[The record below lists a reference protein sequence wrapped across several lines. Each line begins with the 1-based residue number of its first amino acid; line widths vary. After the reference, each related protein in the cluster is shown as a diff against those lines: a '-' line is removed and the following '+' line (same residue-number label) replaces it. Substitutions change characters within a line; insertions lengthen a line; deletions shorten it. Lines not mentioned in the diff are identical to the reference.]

1 MPTTRRISNE
11 QDRTNRPSLYA
22 TVTARIVAELREG
35 AAPWVRPWSVD
46 GLDSFPRNGLT
57 GRQYQGNN
65 ILLLWLAAQFCGFTS
80 QKWYTYRQAQEA
92 GGQVRRGEK
101 GIHILKAGRMQV
113 KDNEQEDGAPEGSD
127 VKQQRTRKFLRTYVV
142 FNRDQIDGLP
152 AEIRAPGLSEAE
164 RNQRVEAF
172 LSAAGAQ
179 VVQHPS
185 RAFYQPDID
194 VIGMPP
200 FARFRSASHFYAVNF
215 HEYGHWTGA
224 AHRLDRL
231 PSRAQKGTPEYA
243 QEELVAE
250 LVSAFL
256 CAFFGVDGDLRH
268 PGYLAHYIAHLEN
281 DESAIFRAATAAR
294 QAVEYLL
301 QLTGI
306 QEDQPAEDMDEDGE
320 DNEEEPLRKAA

>member
-1 MPTTRRISNE
+1 MPSTNRSATQ
-11 QDRTNRPSLYA
+11 QDRTDRPSLYA
-22 TVTARIVAELREG
+22 TVTARIVSELREG
-35 AAPWVRPWSVD
+35 AAPWVRPWSTD

-65 ILLLWLAAQFCGFTS
+65 IVLLWLAAYFCGFS
-80 QKWYTYRQAQEA
+80 SNQWYTYLQAQEA

-113 KDNEQEDGAPEGSD
+113 KEDEQQERAEAEGE
-127 VKQQRTRKFLRTYVV
+127 KEPRTRKFLRTYVV

-152 AEIRAPGLSEAE
+152 AEVRAPGLSEAE
-164 RNQRVEAF
+164 RNARVEAF
-172 LSAAGAQ
+172 LTATGSNI
-179 VVQHPS
+179 VQHAT
-185 RAFYQPDID
+185 RAFYAPDLD
-194 VIGMPP
+194 LIGMPP

-215 HEYGHWTGA
+215 HEHGHWTGA

-243 QEELVAE
+243 QEELTAE

-281 DESAIFRAATAAR
+281 DEGAFFRAATAAR
-294 QAVEYLL
+294 HAADYLL
-301 QLTGI
+301 HLTGNA
-306 QEDQPAEDMDEDGE
+306 PVPTAEDAETEDEDGAGVRE
-320 DNEEEPLRKAA
+320 LAQAA